1 MIYFFSGDDV
11 SDNNSEESH
20 IVEAKNALF
29 LETVKHAVSVSKYY
43 RELYKG
49 ILTSIRGLEDLHLLP
64 VIKRDDVETH
74 GEDMVWKDAPGRIFI
89 QTTSG
94 TSGRPLKIYRST
106 EERWS
111 LNNLLE
117 GVPSSKNQKL
127 FLIILN
133 TYTDTACTTEWTD
146 IHPLHTFLFLENNFI
161 KLKDTLHERHAI
173 PLVEPY
179 ITGLIG
185 SISRVYMFS
194 VFSLQKGYDLQN
206 THVETICTTSDFYP
220 PQIKAFLQETWDA
233 AVVDSYSLTEVPAVA
248 RECETC
254 GSYHFDNQ
262 VVWEVVDPFTR
273 LSVKEGVGFLCLTTL
288 YPFVQVN
295 PLIRYNTGDLVKI
308 SENPCPKGAAF
319 NPLGRMK
326 NSVLLRKNGKTFL
339 LLSTTMMREILADIP
354 DVSREPVLFSVRLS
368 IPLSYSFY
376 VIYGLEVE
384 ESEEY
389 EKVISLHIELT
400 YDPSFYRGRV
410 KELSESILESL
421 LEKSPDLKHY
431 YENNTVA
438 IKISFYGPGALPKD
452 VKVREKLWE

>member
-94 TSGRPLKIYRST
+94 TSGKPLKIYRSS

-161 KLKDTLHERHAI
+161 KLKNTLHEIQAV

-179 ITGLIG
+179 ITGL
-185 SISRVYMFS
+185 R
-194 VFSLQKGYDLQN
+194 
-206 THVETICTTSDFYP
+206 
-220 PQIKAFLQETWDA
+220 
-233 AVVDSYSLTEVPAVA
+233 
-248 RECETC
+248 
-254 GSYHFDNQ
+254 
-262 VVWEVVDPFTR
+262 
-273 LSVKEGVGFLCLTTL
+273 
-288 YPFVQVN
+288 
-295 PLIRYNTGDLVKI
+295 
-308 SENPCPKGAAF
+308 
-319 NPLGRMK
+319 
-326 NSVLLRKNGKTFL
+326 
-339 LLSTTMMREILADIP
+339 
-354 DVSREPVLFSVRLS
+354 
-368 IPLSYSFY
+368 
-376 VIYGLEVE
+376 
-384 ESEEY
+384 
-389 EKVISLHIELT
+389 
-400 YDPSFYRGRV
+400 
-410 KELSESILESL
+410 
-421 LEKSPDLKHY
+421 
-431 YENNTVA
+431 
-438 IKISFYGPGALPKD
+438 
-452 VKVREKLWE
+452 